1 MCCEKTVTDLL
12 ESSTRG
18 LPEVWS
24 FDSGTHNQHVLGEN
38 KTAELKQEKSPADG
52 QFHFFLSSQTAHT
65 LILTIL
71 KAICLMDGTTC
82 KEKENSPPLK
92 LPE

>member
-12 ESSTRG
+12 ESRARG

-52 QFHFFLSSQTAHT
+52 QFHFFLSSQTAHSHT
-65 LILTIL
+65 HHTQSH
-71 KAICLMDGTTC
+71 MPDGWHYVQRERKFTAFETA
-82 KEKENSPPLK
+82 
-92 LPE
+92 